1 MRKFNIKIAVTS
13 NKKLYFV
20 KRNQTSSL
28 TATMEFTNQCAAVK
42 KKKVLSRSTGITLQQ
57 SKLKQNI
64 TKKLRKALKI
74 KKAKCSDQSVL
85 NRDN

>member
-1 MRKFNIKIAVTS
+1 MG
-13 NKKLYFV
+13 
-20 KRNQTSSL
+20 
-28 TATMEFTNQCAAVK
+28 FTNQCAAVK
-42 KKKVLSRSTGITLQQ
+42 KKKVLSRSIGITLQQ

>member
-1 MRKFNIKIAVTS
+1 
-13 NKKLYFV
+13 
-20 KRNQTSSL
+20 
-28 TATMEFTNQCAAVK
+28 MEFTNQRAAVK
-42 KKKVLSRSTGITLQQ
+42 KKKVLSRSIGITLQQ